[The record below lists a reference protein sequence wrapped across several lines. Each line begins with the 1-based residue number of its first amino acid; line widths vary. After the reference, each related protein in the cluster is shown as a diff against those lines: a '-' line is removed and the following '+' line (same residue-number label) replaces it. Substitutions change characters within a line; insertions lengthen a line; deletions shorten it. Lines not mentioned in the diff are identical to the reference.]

1 MKTKMVLGLAVL
13 VVGLF
18 VCTSS
23 ASAALM
29 YFDAQIVD
37 IPSGKTVIPKN
48 TVMCNPGQNCAE
60 TAFTSLPYG
69 PGTEGPPPTTDP
81 AGNWTRNGANPIPP
95 ATAVGNDNAW
105 NQRVNNAFGNPDA
118 STSGTVYESRGNGAG
133 QLDNAPTLKTTVD
146 VPPVDQGT
154 TKGVYVLFWM
164 DQSGGPDTTP
174 DALDPVTQGWR
185 ISACLECKD
194 DDRMPVYVGS
204 DHSPTGYVFGVY
216 DVGAGDPGNI
226 SALDLEMNGYT
237 TTDGMPLGTGG
248 TNRRLKAAWLGNV
261 ELGPTLTVYVGD
273 GPPLH
278 LNLTD
283 SNNNRTWYDGIA
295 YGDVQDLE
303 PLSCDIPEPAGMAL
317 IAIAVAGF
325 GLVRRRP

>member
-1 MKTKMVLGLAVL
+1 MKNRLLLGAAAL
-13 VVGLF
+13 VVGLAYA
-18 VCTSS
+18 SS
-23 ASAALM
+23 ASAALT

-48 TVMCNPGQNCAE
+48 TVMCDPGQNCAE
-60 TAFTSLPYG
+60 TAFTALPNG
-69 PGTEGPPPTTDP
+69 PGTEGPPPTTQVG
-81 AGNWTRNGANPIPP
+81 GNWTLNGANPIAP

-118 STSGTVYESRGNGAG
+118 STSGTIYESRGNGTG
-133 QLDNAPTLKTTVD
+133 QLDNAPTLKTTID
-146 VPPVDQGT
+146 VLAADVGT
-154 TKGVYVLFWM
+154 TRGVYVLFWT
-164 DQSGGPDTTP
+164 DQSGGLDTTP
-174 DALDPVTQGWR
+174 DALDPVQQGWR
-185 ISACLECKD
+185 ISACLDCKD

-226 SALDLEMNGYT
+226 SPLDLEMNGYT
-237 TTDGMPLGTGG
+237 TSDGMPTGSGG

-261 ELGPTLTVYVGD
+261 ELGATLSVFVGD

-278 LNLTD
+278 LNLAD

-295 YGDVQDLE
+295 YGETQDLV
-303 PLSCDIPEPAGMAL
+303 PLSCDIPEPATVVLFGLGL
-317 IAIAVAGF
+317 IGVAG
-325 GLVRRRP
+325 LRRQVR